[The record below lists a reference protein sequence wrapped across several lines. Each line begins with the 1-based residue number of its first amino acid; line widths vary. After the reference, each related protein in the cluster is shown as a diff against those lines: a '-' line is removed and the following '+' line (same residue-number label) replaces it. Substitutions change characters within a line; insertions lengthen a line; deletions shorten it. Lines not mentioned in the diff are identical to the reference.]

1 MGKAAR
7 WSGVYWE
14 KPAKRFH
21 AWAWVARTSV
31 SRNCPAMRPRALSR
45 QAIDHGLNFMDNSW
59 DYNNGNSEI
68 RMGQAL
74 RDGYRQ
80 KAFLMT
86 KFDGRTKDSATQQID
101 ESLKRLETDH
111 LDLLQFHETIRF
123 DDPDRFF
130 APGGAAEA
138 LSAAKKAGKT
148 RFIGFTG
155 HKDPHIHLYMLELA
169 RKNNY
174 QFDTIQMPLN
184 VMDAH
189 FRSFAKLVVPEAKKM
204 GLGILSMKSMG
215 SGVILKSRTVTPVEC
230 LEYALSLPTSVVI
243 TGIDSQQVLD
253 QALNVA
259 RNFKP
264 LTSQQV
270 SALLRRT
277 APAAANGEYELFKTS
292 SHFDSTAQHPEWL
305 GPETPQV
312 KQLGHLG
319 RGDYQP
325 VLSQPATSATN
336 SRGSRLECGSKTI
349 RFVPLLWQLQQA
361 NASSFA
367 PG

>member
-1 MGKAAR
+1 MNEGRWNRREILAGLAAGAVTGGRMNAEGAVQQRVLGRTGEKVSCLGVGGSHIGKP
-7 WSGVYWE
+7 
-14 KPAKRFH
+14 K
-21 AWAWVARTSV
+21 
-31 SRNCPAMRPRALSR
+31 LSDDDATRIIR

-59 DYNNGNSEI
+59 DYNDGKSEI
-68 RMGQAL
+68 RMGKAL

-86 KFDGRTKDSATQQID
+86 KFDGRTKDSANQQID
-101 ESLKRLETDH
+101 ESLKRLQTDH

-138 LSAAKKAGKT
+138 LTAAKQAGKT

-169 RKNNY
+169 RKNKY

-189 FRSFAKLVVPEAKKM
+189 FRSFAKLVVPEAQKM

-215 SGVILKSRTVTPVEC
+215 SGVILKSKTVTPVEC

-243 TGIDSQQVLD
+243 TGIDSQEVLD
-253 QALNVA
+253 QALSVA

-270 SALLRRT
+270 SALLSKT
-277 APAAANGEYELFKTS
+277 AQAASKGEYELFKTTA
-292 SHFDSTAQHPEWL
+292 HFDSTAKHPEWL

-312 KQLGHLG
+312 KQLGSDL
-319 RGDYQP
+319 
-325 VLSQPATSATN
+325 
-336 SRGSRLECGSKTI
+336 
-349 RFVPLLWQLQQA
+349 
-361 NASSFA
+361 
-367 PG
+367 